1 MVDTQTNKRAEALKA
16 TGDIARTAVET
27 IMKDAVA
34 EAMREV
40 EDDRSSTS
48 NRRRIPAAILL
59 LGIGAIIGFA
69 VASRREKDP
78 FETDAGIGRQT
89 ETQTPSETAESTEAG
104 GAGATESETDE
115 EQADATTSD

>member
-1 MVDTQTNKRAEALKA
+1 MVDTQTKKRAEAMKA
-16 TGDIARTAVET
+16 TGDIARTAVEN

-40 EDDRSSTS
+40 EDERSSAS

-69 VASRREKDP
+69 VATRREKDP
-78 FETDAGIGRQT
+78 FETDAGIGQQT
-89 ETQTPSETAESTEAG
+89 ETQTTSETAGS
-104 GAGATESETDE
+104 TDE